1 MAKPAPSTK
10 TATTNT
16 KAPKSTQ
23 ERAVDELIEAVD
35 PTDVVREITL
45 TGAAG
50 SEVEGWSKTYKQRRL
65 SALPRLDFI
74 RIVGSALDKAMADG
88 SMSVQQ
94 LAEAAGA
101 AGGGFS
107 GINIGTADVFI
118 RILARLAMAAP
129 DLVNDV
135 IMLALGVPLG
145 ERPIVEIIL
154 NQPEEED
161 GSGGLSDD
169 DFFGIAETFVNQNAK
184 AINDFFAKRGVDLV
198 QKAQKALAQT
208 SDS

>member
-1 MAKPAPSTK
+1 MAKPAP
-10 TATTNT
+10 NT
-16 KAPKSTQ
+16 KEPKGTQ
-23 ERAVDELIEAVD
+23 EKAVDDLLEAAD
-35 PTDVVREITL
+35 PSDVVREITL
-45 TGAAG
+45 KGAPETEVAG
-50 SEVEGWSKTYKQRRL
+50 WEKTYKQRRL

-88 SMSVQQ
+88 QMSVQQ

-101 AGGGFS
+101 AQGGLS

-118 RILARLAMAAP
+118 RIIARLAMAAP
-129 DLVNDV
+129 ELINDI
-135 IMLALGVPLG
+135 IMLALGVPRG

-198 QKAQKALAQT
+198 AKAQKALAQT
-208 SDS
+208 SAS